1 MWDSGKM
8 YCYFTSCFVCEHS
21 RFVMMKPNSKV
32 GSGRSHVLQ
41 AIFLA
46 RNQINH
52 IFRITRKSG
61 MNGVFFARLKAKK

>member
-1 MWDSGKM
+1 MI
-8 YCYFTSCFVCEHS
+8 T
-21 RFVMMKPNSKV
+21 KPNSKV
-32 GSGRSHVLQ
+32 GSGRSHVLP
-41 AIFLA
+41 ATFLV

>member
-1 MWDSGKM
+1 MI
-8 YCYFTSCFVCEHS
+8 
-21 RFVMMKPNSKV
+21 MKPNSKV

-41 AIFLA
+41 AIFLT

-52 IFRITRKSG
+52 TFRITRKSG